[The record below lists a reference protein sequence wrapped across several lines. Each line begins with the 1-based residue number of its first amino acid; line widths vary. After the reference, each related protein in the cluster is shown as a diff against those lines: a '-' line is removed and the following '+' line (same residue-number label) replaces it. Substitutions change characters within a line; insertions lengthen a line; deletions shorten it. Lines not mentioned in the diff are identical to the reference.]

1 VPEIIEIL
9 SKIISETR
17 ISMFLFVIFIK
28 KQVKRQNLESH
39 FRLLSEGGNSR
50 LFFLIEEGIADS
62 ETCKA

>member
-1 VPEIIEIL
+1 
-9 SKIISETR
+9 
-17 ISMFLFVIFIK
+17 MFLFVIFIK

-39 FRLLSEGGNSR
+39 FRLLSGGNSR